1 MPNNLTDQIWAGVL
15 RVFGFAPDATTA
27 EVDQKIAET
36 PSIESVQAA
45 ATEAAEEKYKGKIET
60 LSAQI
65 TDLEAQLSDPERTSL
80 VENLTERVQSLEQL
94 NETLTGQIQT
104 SKVQISALSK
114 DLAASKALYRPKDQP
129 ADAPIPQASN
139 EVITTKVGDTTVKQ
153 TEKGTV
159 ISGDAWDAIAANA
172 KKK

>member
-15 RVFGFAPDATTA
+15 RVFGFSPDATTA

-45 ATEAAEEKYKGKIET
+45 ATEAAEEKYKNQ
-60 LSAQI
+60 LQAQADQI
-65 TDLEAQLSDPERTSL
+65 ASLEAQLSDPERASL

-139 EVITTKVGDTTVKQ
+139 EVTTTKVGDSTVTQ
-153 TEKGTV
+153 TKRGTEL
-159 ISGDAWDAIAANA
+159 SGDVWEQMAAKV
-172 KKK
+172 KK

>member
-1 MPNNLTDQIWAGVL
+1 MPNNLTDQIWTGIL
-15 RVFGFAPDATTA
+15 RVFGFSPDATTA

-45 ATEAAEEKYKGKIET
+45 ANEAAEEKYKGKIET

-65 TDLEAQLSDPERTSL
+65 TDLEAQLSNPERANL
-80 VENLTERVQSLEQL
+80 VESLTERVQSLESE
-94 NETLTGQIQT
+94 NATLAGQIKTKEIQ
-104 SKVQISALSK
+104 VSALSK

-129 ADAPIPQASN
+129 ADPTIPQVAT
-139 EVITTKVGDTTVKQ
+139 EEKTIKVGDSTVKQ
-153 TEKGTV
+153 TERGTEL
-159 ISGDAWDAIAANA
+159 SGDAWDQIAANA